1 MKKVSIPAQ
10 PSYVEKSVNQDKIK
24 AYFEKGGKAPS
35 IKEQLILKAYE
46 ITDTTKV
53 FYESE
58 DVILLYSTDEAGTFL
73 SCFNKTQEHILLEL
87 PLATLHLTGEYSAY
101 CVLTAESICVLNET
115 LNLQIPDS
123 GVLLVKLM
131 PINRSL

>member
-1 MKKVSIPAQ
+1 MKLSEVDKSKLSPMM
-10 PSYVEKSVNQDKIK
+10 SHYVEL
-24 AYFEKGGKAPS
+24 
-35 IKEQLILKAYE
+35 KENYK
-46 ITDTTKV
+46 
-53 FYESE
+53 
-58 DVILLYSTDEAGTFL
+58 DVILLYSTDEAWTFL